1 MKLPLFLE
9 HWTVISHCSA
19 CASACGCAHTG
30 ARVCSC
36 LCAPVCS
43 GVHTCKV
50 WPVAGW
56 RPRCCQE
63 KRDEFLWSLLSLW
76 CGPPFTVSF
85 CSEPTATH
93 THISPLP
100 ATDDLADPRSATAQ
114 LQFLSIFYG
123 VVARG
128 CVCARVYRNTKCTTF
143 HHFPPFLHAM
153 ICINFAGFIKLNLRS
168 KYMQY

>member
-1 MKLPLFLE
+1 M
-9 HWTVISHCSA
+9 
-19 CASACGCAHTG
+19 
-30 ARVCSC
+30 
-36 LCAPVCS
+36 
-43 GVHTCKV
+43 
-50 WPVAGW
+50 
-56 RPRCCQE
+56 
-63 KRDEFLWSLLSLW
+63 
-76 CGPPFTVSF
+76 
-85 CSEPTATH
+85 H

-143 HHFPPFLHAM
+143 SSLSPLLHAM